1 MHVCDNVRVVGV
13 VQLDDL
19 AYRGVIFV
27 EIVGLDKAA
36 TKGRSFWSKDL
47 QLLPLLLWLVG
58 QYDGA
63 QWLVD
68 EMVDDE

>member
-47 QLLPLLLWLVG
+47 HTTLVPNLGSILKFWLKCLLTSSSF
-58 QYDGA
+58 
-63 QWLVD
+63 
-68 EMVDDE
+68 